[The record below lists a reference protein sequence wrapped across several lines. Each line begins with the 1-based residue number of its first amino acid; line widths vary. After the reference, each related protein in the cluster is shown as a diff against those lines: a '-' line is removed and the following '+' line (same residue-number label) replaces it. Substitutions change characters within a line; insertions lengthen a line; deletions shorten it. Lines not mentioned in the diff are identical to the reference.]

1 MKRTTIYLEPELE
14 VLLKLEMLRR
24 RQPMAEIVREAVYA
38 YVTREPRN
46 APPGA
51 GEFASGRTDTAARAD
66 RVLQDTGFGQA
77 AAGGPAPKRSQPR
90 RSAPPTKRTRR

>member
-24 RQPMAEIVREAVYA
+24 RQPMAEIVREAVYV
-38 YVTREPRN
+38 YVTREPRR

-51 GEFASGRTDTAARAD
+51 GAFSSGHVDTAERAED
-66 RVLQDTGFGQA
+66 ILGETGFGA
-77 AAGGPAPKRSQPR
+77 SKPGSEGDPE
-90 RSAPPTKRTRR
+90 RTGKKSKKQGR